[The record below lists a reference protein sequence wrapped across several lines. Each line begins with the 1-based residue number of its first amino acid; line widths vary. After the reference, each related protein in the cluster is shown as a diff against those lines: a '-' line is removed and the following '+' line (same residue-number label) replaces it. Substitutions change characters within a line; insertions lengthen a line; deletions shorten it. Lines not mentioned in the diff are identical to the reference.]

1 MEEAKK
7 ADTNKPPIGLISRVA
22 LEQEA
27 FVMQFGAQ
35 KYDAHNWRKGMKYS
49 RLLNAALRHILAFN
63 EGEDLDP
70 ETGLS
75 HLAHARC
82 CLAFLMDY
90 QASGTGQDDRYVRQ
104 TRDPIRKQRQR

>member
-7 ADTNKPPIGLISRVA
+7 ADTNKPPIGLISRAA

-27 FVMQFGAQ
+27 LVMQFGAQ

-63 EGEDLDP
+63 EGKISIPRRVCRISL
-70 ETGLS
+70 THAAVLLS
-75 HLAHARC
+75 
-82 CLAFLMDY
+82 
-90 QASGTGQDDRYVRQ
+90 
-104 TRDPIRKQRQR
+104 

>member
-7 ADTNKPPIGLISRVA
+7 ADTNKPPIGLISRTA

-27 FVMQFGAQ
+27 LVMQFGAQ
-35 KYDAHNWRKGMKYS
+35 KYDAHNWRNGMKYS